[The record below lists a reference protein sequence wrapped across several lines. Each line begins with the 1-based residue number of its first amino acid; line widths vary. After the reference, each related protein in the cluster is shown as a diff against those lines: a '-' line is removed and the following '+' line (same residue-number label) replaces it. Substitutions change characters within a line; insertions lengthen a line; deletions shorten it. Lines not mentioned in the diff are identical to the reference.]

1 MESTHHSQTVHP
13 THVPLFNTGT
23 LVFSDVT
30 RPKWL
35 FRQKCVKA
43 EGRRDRDS
51 GKKGTRGEARGQ
63 RPKTNEIRRERVSGK
78 KKKKKGQ
85 GGREWVNGK
94 ERAVH
99 MSVFLLFLL
108 LSFFFSFFFLNL
120 FIYLILLLFFFISKF
135 CVGQIP
141 VCAKGCDATVY
152 YVSRGCCFEFRVS
165 LKGLCNTK

>member
-78 KKKKKGQ
+78 KKKKKRDK
-85 GGREWVNGK
+85 GGGSGSTAKRGPCTCQ
-94 ERAVH
+94 
-99 MSVFLLFLL
+99 SFYFSYFFL
-108 LSFFFSFFFLNL
+108 FFFLFFFWIYL
-120 FIYLILLLFFFISKF
+120 FILFYYYFFLLASFASGKY
-135 CVGQIP
+135 P
-141 VCAKGCDATVY
+141 SARKAATPLYTMSVE
-152 YVSRGCCFEFRVS
+152 VAALNFE
-165 LKGLCNTK
+165 

>member
-78 KKKKKGQ
+78 KKKKRDKG
-85 GGREWVNGK
+85 GGSGSTAKRGQCTCQ
-94 ERAVH
+94 
-99 MSVFLLFLL
+99 
-108 LSFFFSFFFLNL
+108 SFYFSYFSFFFLNL